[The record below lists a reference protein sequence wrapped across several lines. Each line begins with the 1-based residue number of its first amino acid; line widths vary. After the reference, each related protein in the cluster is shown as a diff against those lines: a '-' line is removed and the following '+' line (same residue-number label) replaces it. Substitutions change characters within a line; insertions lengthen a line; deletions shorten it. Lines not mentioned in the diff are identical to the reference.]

1 MAAPVTSTCTP
12 PRARPGRSAPR
23 FNEAP
28 AARASTAPALSRGA
42 PTRRPRLTATRDRR
56 PELEDTSP
64 HPRRCADERQGLP
77 MERTLAILL
86 FTGLACGGSSGGL
99 NPAFA
104 KTWVGTST
112 ATITGLQPFTSA
124 GQLTVAV
131 NGDTAHVTGVCP
143 PDGAGAIDAK
153 GSGNSA
159 S

>member
-1 MAAPVTSTCTP
+1 
-12 PRARPGRSAPR
+12 
-23 FNEAP
+23 
-28 AARASTAPALSRGA
+28 
-42 PTRRPRLTATRDRR
+42 
-56 PELEDTSP
+56 
-64 HPRRCADERQGLP
+64 

-159 S
+159 SWSGSMACPPIPQTGVNCSITPTFTAATMTLSADGHTLNASGTGTVTGCNLNTTFTLAFQGT